1 MTSFHDLP
9 ADVIADFQRNRDGR
23 LSSRQW
29 IALITEPL
37 SALLLLSVPL
47 ILLAGR
53 YGAAG
58 RLIVLALVAAFA
70 ITIVMRAWKFAR
82 AKLNYRV
89 LFAEQAPARWR
100 FWSKTTLMSK
110 SGEPVRF
117 ERRLGNKLKLEA
129 EQSLHVYYIESG
141 GRRIMLNMLPRS
153 HPSAEVAEPTSSFE
167 RAGGRLYAD

>member
-1 MTSFHDLP
+1 MKGDLP
-9 ADVIADFQRNRDGR
+9 VDMLRDLERNRDGR

-70 ITIVMRAWKFAR
+70 ITIGMRAWKFAR
-82 AKLNYRV
+82 VKLNYRV
-89 LFAEQAPARWR
+89 LFAEDAPARWKLWR
-100 FWSKTTLMSK
+100 KTTLMSK
-110 SGEPVRF
+110 SGEQVKF
-117 ERRLGNKLKLEA
+117 ERRLGKRLQLEK
-129 EQSLHVYYIESG
+129 EQSLHVYFIESG
-141 GRRIMLNMLPRS
+141 GRRILLNSLPRS
-153 HPSAEVAEPTSSFE
+153 HPQADAAEPTSTFE

>member
-1 MTSFHDLP
+1 MTGHNELPSDL
-9 ADVIADFQRNRDGR
+9 INDFYRNRDGR

-82 AKLNYRV
+82 AQLCYRV

-100 FWSKTTLMSK
+100 FWKQTTLVSK
-110 SGEPVRF
+110 AGEAVRF
-117 ERRLGNKLKLEA
+117 ERRLGKRLKLEA
-129 EQSLHVYYIESG
+129 QQSLHVYYIESG
-141 GRRIMLNMLPRS
+141 GRRIMLTMLPRN
-153 HPSAEVAEPTSSFE
+153 HPSAEIAEPSSRFQ
-167 RAGGRLYAD
+167 RAGGKLFAD